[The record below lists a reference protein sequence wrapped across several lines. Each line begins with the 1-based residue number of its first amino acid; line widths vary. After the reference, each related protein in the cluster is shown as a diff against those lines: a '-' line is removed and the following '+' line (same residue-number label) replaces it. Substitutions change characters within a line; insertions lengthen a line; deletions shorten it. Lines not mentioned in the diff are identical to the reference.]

1 VEDRRESMELNLFV
15 KELFS
20 KAQEEGFSE
29 YEVYYVDRESL
40 SISVYK
46 EEVEKYNL
54 NNSAGLSFRGKFG
67 DRIGYSYT
75 EILDEDAIE
84 MLVKKAKENVLAIEN
99 NDIQFIYEG
108 DKEYKEISTY
118 HEELEDIPADKLI
131 NIAISMEKEAKKYC
145 NKVESFSGCSVSY
158 SSGKYGIINSKGLN
172 LSNKSNLLTAY
183 VVPIVK
189 DLDKMYDGCGY
200 VVAKSLNDVKPDK
213 IAKMG
218 VDEALSKIGGTS
230 IASGNYKVIINN
242 EAMVSLLSTFAG
254 IFSGDAVQKGLS
266 LLKDKEGKIIA
277 ADIVN
282 LVDDPHLED
291 GLASVSFDDEGVA
304 TLKTYLIKNGK
315 LNSLLHNLKTANKAG
330 VKSTGNGFKSSYA
343 SPISVSPTNFYIE
356 PGINSLEEMTKKI
369 NKGLIITDFA
379 GLHSGAN
386 SITGDFSLAA
396 KGFYI
401 EDGIKTHP
409 VEQITVAGNFFT
421 LLNNI
426 EEIGSDLKFP
436 MSSVGSPSIVIKEL
450 SIAGEGAK
458 NE

>member
-1 VEDRRESMELNLFV
+1 MELNLFV

-266 LLKDKEGKIIA
+266 LLKDKEGEIIA

-356 PGINSLEEMTKKI
+356 PCINSLEEMTKKI

>member
-1 VEDRRESMELNLFV
+1 MELNLFV

-108 DKEYKEISTY
+108 EKEYKEISTY

-266 LLKDKEGKIIA
+266 LLKDKEGEIIA
-277 ADIVN
+277 TDIVN

-330 VKSTGNGFKSSYA
+330 VKSTGNGFKASYA

-436 MSSVGSPSIVIKEL
+436 MSSVGSPSIIIKEL

>member
-1 VEDRRESMELNLFV
+1 MELNLFV

-189 DLDKMYDGCGY
+189 DLDKMYDGCGD

-266 LLKDKEGKIIA
+266 LLKDKEGEIIA

>member
-1 VEDRRESMELNLFV
+1 MELELFV
-15 KELFS
+15 DSLFK
-20 KAQEEGFSE
+20 KASEAGFSE

-40 SISVYK
+40 GISVYK

-54 NNSAGLSFRGKFG
+54 NNSAGLSFRGKLG

-75 EILDEDAIE
+75 EILDEDAID
-84 MLVKKAKENVLAIEN
+84 MLVKKAKENVSAIEN

-108 DKEYKEISTY
+108 DKEYKKISTY
-118 HEELEDIPADKLI
+118 YEALENLAPDKLI
-131 NIAISMEKEAKKYC
+131 NIAINMEKEAKKYC
-145 NKVESFSGCSVSY
+145 DKVESFSGCAISY

-172 LSNKSNLLTAY
+172 LKNKSNLLTAY

-189 DLDKMYDGCGY
+189 DGENMYDGCGY
-200 VVAKSLNDVKPDK
+200 VVAKSLDEIDPAK

-218 VDEALSKIGGTS
+218 VDEALSKIGATS
-230 IASGNYKVIINN
+230 IPAGNYKVIINN

-266 LLKDKEGKIIA
+266 LLKGKEGEIIA
-277 ADIVN
+277 SDIVN
-282 LVDDPHLED
+282 LVDDPHLKD
-291 GLASVSFDDEGVA
+291 GLASVAFDDEGVA
-304 TLKTYLIKNGK
+304 TVKTYLIQDGK
-315 LNSLLHNLKTANKAG
+315 LNTLLHNLKTANKAG
-330 VKSTGNGFKSSYA
+330 VKSTGNGFKASYA

-356 PGINSLEEMTKKI
+356 PGVNSLEEMTKKI
-369 NKGLIITDFA
+369 DKGLIITDLA

-401 EDGIKTHP
+401 ESGVKTHP

-421 LLNNI
+421 LLTDI
-426 EEIGSDLKFP
+426 EEVGNDLKFP
-436 MSSVGSPSIVIKEL
+436 MSSVGSPSIMIKEL
-450 SIAGEGAK
+450 SIAGEGSK

>member
-1 VEDRRESMELNLFV
+1 MELNLFV

-230 IASGNYKVIINN
+230 IVSGNYKVIINN

-266 LLKDKEGKIIA
+266 LLKDKEGEIIA

>member
-1 VEDRRESMELNLFV
+1 MELELFV
-15 KELFS
+15 DSLFK
-20 KAQEEGFSE
+20 KASEAGFSE

-40 SISVYK
+40 GISVYK
-46 EEVEKYNL
+46 EEVEKDNL
-54 NNSAGLSFRGKFG
+54 NNSAGLSFRGKLG

-75 EILDEDAIE
+75 EILDEDAID
-84 MLVKKAKENVLAIEN
+84 MLVKKAKENVSAIEN

-118 HEELEDIPADKLI
+118 YEALENLAPDKLI
-131 NIAISMEKEAKKYC
+131 NIAINMEKEAKKYC
-145 NKVESFSGCSVSY
+145 NKVESFSGCAISY

-172 LSNKSNLLTAY
+172 LKNKSNLLTAY

-189 DLDKMYDGCGY
+189 DGENMYDGCGY
-200 VVAKSLNDVKPDK
+200 VVAKSLDEIDPAK

-218 VDEALSKIGGTS
+218 VDEALSKIGATS
-230 IASGNYKVIINN
+230 IPAGNYKVIINN

-266 LLKDKEGKIIA
+266 LLKGKEGEIIA
-277 ADIVN
+277 SDIVN
-282 LVDDPHLED
+282 LVDDPHLKD
-291 GLASVSFDDEGVA
+291 GLASVAFDDEGVA
-304 TLKTYLIKNGK
+304 TVKTYLIQDGK
-315 LNSLLHNLKTANKAG
+315 LNTLLHNLKTANKAG
-330 VKSTGNGFKSSYA
+330 VKSTGNGFKASYA

-356 PGINSLEEMTKKI
+356 PGVNSLEEMTKKI
-369 NKGLIITDFA
+369 DKGLIITDLA

-401 EDGIKTHP
+401 ESGVKTHP

-421 LLNNI
+421 LLTDI
-426 EEIGSDLKFP
+426 EEVGNDLKFP
-436 MSSVGSPSIVIKEL
+436 MSSVGSPSIMIKEL
-450 SIAGEGAK
+450 SIAGEGSK

>member
-1 VEDRRESMELNLFV
+1 MELNLFV

-254 IFSGDAVQKGLS
+254 IFSGDGVQKGLS
-266 LLKDKEGKIIA
+266 LLKDKEGEIIA
-277 ADIVN
+277 TDIVN

>member
-1 VEDRRESMELNLFV
+1 MELNLFV

-75 EILDEDAIE
+75 EILDEDDIE

-266 LLKDKEGKIIA
+266 LLKDKEGEIIA
-277 ADIVN
+277 TDIVN

-330 VKSTGNGFKSSYA
+330 VKSTGNGFKASYA

>member
-1 VEDRRESMELNLFV
+1 MELNLFV

-189 DLDKMYDGCGY
+189 YLDKMYDGCGY

-266 LLKDKEGKIIA
+266 LLKDKEGEIIA

-330 VKSTGNGFKSSYA
+330 VKSTGNGFKASYA

>member
-1 VEDRRESMELNLFV
+1 MELNLFV

-266 LLKDKEGKIIA
+266 LLKDKEGEIIA

-401 EDGIKTHP
+401 EDAIKTHP

>member
-1 VEDRRESMELNLFV
+1 MELDLFV
-15 KELFS
+15 RSLFK
-20 KAQEEGFSE
+20 KANEAGFSE

-46 EEVEKYNL
+46 SEVEKYNL

-84 MLVKKAKENVLAIEN
+84 MLVNKAKENVLAIEN
-99 NDIQFIYEG
+99 EDVQFIYE
-108 DKEYKEISTY
+108 EYKEVSTY
-118 HEELEDIPADKLI
+118 YQALENVPADKLI
-131 NIAISMEKEAKKYC
+131 KIALDMEGEAKRYSD
-145 NKVESFSGCSVSY
+145 KVESFSGCVVSY

-172 LSNKSNLLTAY
+172 LHNKSNILTAY
-183 VVPIVK
+183 VVPIIK
-189 DLDKMYDGCGY
+189 DGDNMDDGFGY
-200 VVAKSLNDVKPDK
+200 VVAKSLDEVNAFE

-230 IASGNYKVIINN
+230 VPSGNYKVIINSD
-242 EAMVSLLSTFAG
+242 AMVSLISTFAG
-254 IFSGDAVQKGLS
+254 VFSGDAVQKGLS
-266 LLKDKEGKIIA
+266 LLKGKEGESIA
-277 ADIVN
+277 SNIVN
-282 LVDDPHLED
+282 LVDDPHLEN
-291 GLASVSFDDEGVA
+291 GLASVGFDDEGVA
-304 TLKTYLIKNGK
+304 TTKTYLIKDGK
-315 LNSLLHNLKTANKAG
+315 LENLLHNLKTANKAG

-343 SPISVSPTNFYIE
+343 SPISVSPTNMYIE
-356 PGINSLEEMTKKI
+356 PGVNSLEEMTKRI
-369 NKGLIITDFA
+369 DKGLIITDFA

-401 EDGIKTHP
+401 ENGVKTKP

-421 LLNNI
+421 LLNDI
-426 EEIGSDLKFP
+426 EEIGRDLKFP
-436 MSSVGSPSIVIKEL
+436 MSSVGSPSILVKEL
-450 SIAGEGAK
+450 SIAGEGSK

>member
-1 VEDRRESMELNLFV
+1 MELNLFV

-20 KAQEEGFSE
+20 NAQEEGFSE

-266 LLKDKEGKIIA
+266 LLKDKEGEIIA
-277 ADIVN
+277 TDIVN

-330 VKSTGNGFKSSYA
+330 VKSTGNGFKASYA

>member
-1 VEDRRESMELNLFV
+1 MELNLFV

-200 VVAKSLNDVKPDK
+200 VVAKSLNDFKPDK

-266 LLKDKEGKIIA
+266 LLKDKEGEIIA

>member
-1 VEDRRESMELNLFV
+1 MELNLFV

-266 LLKDKEGKIIA
+266 LLKDKEGEIIA

-330 VKSTGNGFKSSYA
+330 VKSTGNGFKASYA

-401 EDGIKTHP
+401 EDGIKTYP

-436 MSSVGSPSIVIKEL
+436 MSSVGSPSIIIKEL

>member
-1 VEDRRESMELNLFV
+1 MELNLFV

-46 EEVEKYNL
+46 DEVEKYNL

-266 LLKDKEGKIIA
+266 LLKDKEGEIIT

>member
-1 VEDRRESMELNLFV
+1 MELELFV
-15 KELFS
+15 DSLFK
-20 KAQEEGFSE
+20 KASEAGFSE

-40 SISVYK
+40 GISVYK

-54 NNSAGLSFRGKFG
+54 NNSAGLSFRGKLG

-75 EILDEDAIE
+75 EILDEDAID
-84 MLVKKAKENVLAIEN
+84 MLVKKAKENVSAIEN

-118 HEELEDIPADKLI
+118 YEALENLAPDKLI
-131 NIAISMEKEAKKYC
+131 NIAINMEKEAKKYC
-145 NKVESFSGCSVSY
+145 NKVESFSGCAISY

-172 LSNKSNLLTAY
+172 LKNKSNLLTAY

-189 DLDKMYDGCGY
+189 DGENMYDGCGY
-200 VVAKSLNDVKPDK
+200 VVAKSLDEIDPAK

-218 VDEALSKIGGTS
+218 VDEALSKIGATS
-230 IASGNYKVIINN
+230 IPAGNYKVIINN

-266 LLKDKEGKIIA
+266 LLKGKEGEIIA
-277 ADIVN
+277 SDIVN
-282 LVDDPHLED
+282 LVDDPHLKD
-291 GLASVSFDDEGVA
+291 GLASVAFDDEGVA
-304 TLKTYLIKNGK
+304 TVKTYLIQDGK
-315 LNSLLHNLKTANKAG
+315 LNTLLHNLKTANKAG
-330 VKSTGNGFKSSYA
+330 VKSTGNGFKASYA

-356 PGINSLEEMTKKI
+356 PGVNSLEEMTKKI
-369 NKGLIITDFA
+369 DKGLIITDLA

-401 EDGIKTHP
+401 ESGVKTHP

-421 LLNNI
+421 LLTDIQEVGN
-426 EEIGSDLKFP
+426 DLKFP
-436 MSSVGSPSIVIKEL
+436 MSSVGSPSIMIKEL
-450 SIAGEGAK
+450 SIAGEGSK

>member
-1 VEDRRESMELNLFV
+1 MELNLFV

-20 KAQEEGFSE
+20 EAQEEGFSE

-266 LLKDKEGKIIA
+266 LLKDKEGEIIA
-277 ADIVN
+277 TDIVN

-330 VKSTGNGFKSSYA
+330 VKSTGNGFKASYA

>member
-1 VEDRRESMELNLFV
+1 MELNLFV

-118 HEELEDIPADKLI
+118 HEELEDIPTDKLI

-266 LLKDKEGKIIA
+266 LLKDKEGEIIA

>member
-1 VEDRRESMELNLFV
+1 MELDLFV
-15 KELFS
+15 RSLFK
-20 KAQEEGFSE
+20 KANEAGFSE

-46 EEVEKYNL
+46 SEVEKYNL

-84 MLVKKAKENVLAIEN
+84 MLVNKAKENVLAIEN
-99 NDIQFIYEG
+99 EDVQFIYE
-108 DKEYKEISTY
+108 EYKEVSTY
-118 HEELEDIPADKLI
+118 YQALENVPADKLI
-131 NIAISMEKEAKKYC
+131 KIALDMEGEAKRYSD
-145 NKVESFSGCSVSY
+145 KVESFSGCVVSY

-172 LSNKSNLLTAY
+172 LHNKSNILTAY
-183 VVPIVK
+183 VVPIIK
-189 DLDKMYDGCGY
+189 DGDNMYDGFGY
-200 VVAKSLNDVKPDK
+200 VVAKSLDEVNAFE

-230 IASGNYKVIINN
+230 VPSGNYKVIINSD
-242 EAMVSLLSTFAG
+242 AMVSLISTFAG
-254 IFSGDAVQKGLS
+254 VFSGDAVQKGLS
-266 LLKDKEGKIIA
+266 LLKGKEGESIA
-277 ADIVN
+277 SNIVN
-282 LVDDPHLED
+282 LVDDPHLEN
-291 GLASVSFDDEGVA
+291 GLASVGFDDEGVA
-304 TLKTYLIKNGK
+304 TTKTYLIKDGK
-315 LNSLLHNLKTANKAG
+315 LENLLHNLKTANKAG

-343 SPISVSPTNFYIE
+343 SPISVSPTNMYIE
-356 PGINSLEEMTKKI
+356 PGVNSLEEMTKRI
-369 NKGLIITDFA
+369 DKGLIITDFA

-401 EDGIKTHP
+401 ENGVKTKP

-421 LLNNI
+421 LLNDI
-426 EEIGSDLKFP
+426 EEIGRDLKFP
-436 MSSVGSPSIVIKEL
+436 MSSVGSPSILVKEL
-450 SIAGEGAK
+450 SIAGEGSK

>member
-1 VEDRRESMELNLFV
+1 MELNLFV

-189 DLDKMYDGCGY
+189 DLDKMYDGCWY

-230 IASGNYKVIINN
+230 IALGNYKVIINN

-266 LLKDKEGKIIA
+266 LLKDKEGEIIA

>member
-1 VEDRRESMELNLFV
+1 MELNLFV

-266 LLKDKEGKIIA
+266 LLKDKKGEIIA
-277 ADIVN
+277 TDIVN

-330 VKSTGNGFKSSYA
+330 VKSTGNGFKASYA

-421 LLNNI
+421 LLNNK
-426 EEIGSDLKFP
+426 EEIN
-436 MSSVGSPSIVIKEL
+436 PSL
-450 SIAGEGAK
+450 
-458 NE
+458 

>member
-1 VEDRRESMELNLFV
+1 MELELFV
-15 KELFS
+15 DSLFK
-20 KAQEEGFSE
+20 KASEAGFSE

-40 SISVYK
+40 GISVYK

-54 NNSAGLSFRGKFG
+54 NNSAGLSFRGKLG

-75 EILDEDAIE
+75 EILDEDAID
-84 MLVKKAKENVLAIEN
+84 MLAKKAKENVSAIEN

-108 DKEYKEISTY
+108 DKEYKKISTY
-118 HEELEDIPADKLI
+118 YEALENLAPDKLI
-131 NIAISMEKEAKKYC
+131 NIAINMEKEAKKYC
-145 NKVESFSGCSVSY
+145 DKVESFSGCAISY

-172 LSNKSNLLTAY
+172 LKNKSNLLTAY

-189 DLDKMYDGCGY
+189 DGENMYDGCGY
-200 VVAKSLNDVKPDK
+200 VVAKSLDEIDPAK

-218 VDEALSKIGGTS
+218 VDEALSKIGATS
-230 IASGNYKVIINN
+230 IPAGNYKVIINN

-266 LLKDKEGKIIA
+266 LLKGKEGEIIA
-277 ADIVN
+277 SDIVN
-282 LVDDPHLED
+282 LVDDPHLKD
-291 GLASVSFDDEGVA
+291 GLASVAFDDEGVA
-304 TLKTYLIKNGK
+304 TVKTYLIQDGK
-315 LNSLLHNLKTANKAG
+315 LNTLLHNLKTANKAG
-330 VKSTGNGFKSSYA
+330 VKSTGNGFKASYA

-356 PGINSLEEMTKKI
+356 PGVNSLEEMTKKI
-369 NKGLIITDFA
+369 DKGLIITDLA

-401 EDGIKTHP
+401 ENGVKTHP

-421 LLNNI
+421 LLTDI
-426 EEIGSDLKFP
+426 EEVGNDLKFP
-436 MSSVGSPSIVIKEL
+436 MSSVGSPSIMIKEL
-450 SIAGEGAK
+450 SIAGEGSK

>member
-1 VEDRRESMELNLFV
+1 MELELFV
-15 KELFS
+15 DSLFK
-20 KAQEEGFSE
+20 KASEAGFSE

-40 SISVYK
+40 GISVYK

-54 NNSAGLSFRGKFG
+54 NNSAGLSFRGKLG

-75 EILDEDAIE
+75 EILDEDAID
-84 MLVKKAKENVLAIEN
+84 MLVKKAKENVSAIEN

-108 DKEYKEISTY
+108 DKEYKKISTY
-118 HEELEDIPADKLI
+118 YEALENLAPDKLI
-131 NIAISMEKEAKKYC
+131 NIAINMEKEAKKYC
-145 NKVESFSGCSVSY
+145 DKVESFSGCAISY

-172 LSNKSNLLTAY
+172 LKNKSNLLTAY

-189 DLDKMYDGCGY
+189 DGENMYDGCGY
-200 VVAKSLNDVKPDK
+200 VVAKSLYEIDPAK

-218 VDEALSKIGGTS
+218 VDEALSKIGATS
-230 IASGNYKVIINN
+230 IPAGNYKVIINN

-266 LLKDKEGKIIA
+266 LLKGKEGEIIA
-277 ADIVN
+277 SDIVN
-282 LVDDPHLED
+282 LVDDPHLKD
-291 GLASVSFDDEGVA
+291 GLASVAFDDEGVA
-304 TLKTYLIKNGK
+304 TVKTYLIQDGK
-315 LNSLLHNLKTANKAG
+315 LNTLLHNLKTANKAG
-330 VKSTGNGFKSSYA
+330 VKSTGNGFKASYA

-356 PGINSLEEMTKKI
+356 PGVNSLEEMTKKI
-369 NKGLIITDFA
+369 DKGLIITDLA

-401 EDGIKTHP
+401 ENGVKTHP

-421 LLNNI
+421 LLTDI
-426 EEIGSDLKFP
+426 EEVGNDLKFP
-436 MSSVGSPSIVIKEL
+436 MSSVGSPSIMIKEL
-450 SIAGEGAK
+450 SIAGEGSK

>member
-1 VEDRRESMELNLFV
+1 MELELFV
-15 KELFS
+15 DSLFK
-20 KAQEEGFSE
+20 KASEAGFSE

-40 SISVYK
+40 GISVYK

-54 NNSAGLSFRGKFG
+54 NNSAGLSFRGKLG

-75 EILDEDAIE
+75 EILDEDAID
-84 MLVKKAKENVLAIEN
+84 MLVKKAKENVSAIEN

-118 HEELEDIPADKLI
+118 YEALENLAPDKLI
-131 NIAISMEKEAKKYC
+131 NIAINMEKEAKKYC
-145 NKVESFSGCSVSY
+145 DKVESFSGCAISY

-172 LSNKSNLLTAY
+172 LKNKSNLLTAY

-189 DLDKMYDGCGY
+189 DGENMYDGCGY
-200 VVAKSLNDVKPDK
+200 VVAKSLDEIDPAK

-218 VDEALSKIGGTS
+218 VDEALSKIGATS
-230 IASGNYKVIINN
+230 IPAGNYKVIINN

-266 LLKDKEGKIIA
+266 LLKGKEGEVIA
-277 ADIVN
+277 SDIVN
-282 LVDDPHLED
+282 LVDDPHLKD
-291 GLASVSFDDEGVA
+291 GLASVAFDDEGVA
-304 TLKTYLIKNGK
+304 TVKTYLIQDGK
-315 LNSLLHNLKTANKAG
+315 LNTLLHNLKTANKAG
-330 VKSTGNGFKSSYA
+330 VKSTGNGFKASYA

-356 PGINSLEEMTKKI
+356 PGVNSLEEMTKKI
-369 NKGLIITDFA
+369 DKGLIITDLA

-401 EDGIKTHP
+401 ENGVKTHP

-421 LLNNI
+421 LLTDI
-426 EEIGSDLKFP
+426 EEVGNDLKFP
-436 MSSVGSPSIVIKEL
+436 MSSVGSPSIMIKEL
-450 SIAGEGAK
+450 SIAGEGSK

>member
-1 VEDRRESMELNLFV
+1 MELNLFV

-230 IASGNYKVIINN
+230 IAAGNYKVIINN

-266 LLKDKEGKIIA
+266 LLKDKKGEIIA
-277 ADIVN
+277 TDIVN

-330 VKSTGNGFKSSYA
+330 VKSTGNGFKASYA

-436 MSSVGSPSIVIKEL
+436 MSSVGSPSIIIKEL

>member
-1 VEDRRESMELNLFV
+1 MELELFV
-15 KELFS
+15 DSLFK
-20 KAQEEGFSE
+20 KASEAGFSE

-40 SISVYK
+40 GISVYK

-54 NNSAGLSFRGKFG
+54 NNSAGLSFRGKLG

-75 EILDEDAIE
+75 EILDEDAID
-84 MLVKKAKENVLAIEN
+84 MLVKKAKENVSAIEN

-118 HEELEDIPADKLI
+118 YEALENLAPDKLI
-131 NIAISMEKEAKKYC
+131 NIAINMEKEAKKYC
-145 NKVESFSGCSVSY
+145 DKVESFSRCAISY

-172 LSNKSNLLTAY
+172 LKNKSNLLTAY

-189 DLDKMYDGCGY
+189 DGENMYDGCGY
-200 VVAKSLNDVKPDK
+200 VVAKSLDEIDPAK

-218 VDEALSKIGGTS
+218 VDEALSKIGATS
-230 IASGNYKVIINN
+230 IPAGNYKVIINN

-266 LLKDKEGKIIA
+266 LLKGKEGEIIA
-277 ADIVN
+277 SDIVN
-282 LVDDPHLED
+282 LVDDPHLKD
-291 GLASVSFDDEGVA
+291 GLASVAFDDEGVA
-304 TLKTYLIKNGK
+304 TVKTYLIQDGK
-315 LNSLLHNLKTANKAG
+315 LNTLLHNLKTANKAG
-330 VKSTGNGFKSSYA
+330 VKSTGNGFKASYA

-356 PGINSLEEMTKKI
+356 PGVNSLEEMTKKI
-369 NKGLIITDFA
+369 DKGLIITDLA

-401 EDGIKTHP
+401 ENGVKTHP

-421 LLNNI
+421 LLTDI
-426 EEIGSDLKFP
+426 EEVGNDLKFP
-436 MSSVGSPSIVIKEL
+436 MSSVGSPSIMIKEL
-450 SIAGEGAK
+450 SIAGEGSK

>member
-1 VEDRRESMELNLFV
+1 MELNLFV

-266 LLKDKEGKIIA
+266 LLKDKEGEIIA

-401 EDGIKTHP
+401 EDGIKTYP

>member
-1 VEDRRESMELNLFV
+1 MELNLFV

-242 EAMVSLLSTFAG
+242 EAVVSLLSTFAG

-266 LLKDKEGKIIA
+266 LLKDKEGEIIA

-315 LNSLLHNLKTANKAG
+315 LNSLLLNLKTAKKAG

>member
-1 VEDRRESMELNLFV
+1 MELELFV
-15 KELFS
+15 DSLFK
-20 KAQEEGFSE
+20 KASEAGFSE

-40 SISVYK
+40 GISVYK

-54 NNSAGLSFRGKFG
+54 NNSAGLSFRGKLG

-75 EILDEDAIE
+75 EILDEDAID
-84 MLVKKAKENVLAIEN
+84 MLVKKAKENVSAIEN

-118 HEELEDIPADKLI
+118 YEALENLAPDKLI
-131 NIAISMEKEAKKYC
+131 NIAINMEKEAKKYC
-145 NKVESFSGCSVSY
+145 DKVESFSGCAISY

-172 LSNKSNLLTAY
+172 LKNKSNLLTAY

-189 DLDKMYDGCGY
+189 DGENMYDGCGY
-200 VVAKSLNDVKPDK
+200 VVAKSLDEIDPAK

-218 VDEALSKIGGTS
+218 VDEALSKIGATS
-230 IASGNYKVIINN
+230 IPAGNYKVIINN

-266 LLKDKEGKIIA
+266 LLKGKEGEIIA
-277 ADIVN
+277 SDIVN
-282 LVDDPHLED
+282 LVDDPHLKD
-291 GLASVSFDDEGVA
+291 GLASVAFDDEGVA
-304 TLKTYLIKNGK
+304 TVKTYLIQDGK
-315 LNSLLHNLKTANKAG
+315 LNTLLHNLKTANKAG
-330 VKSTGNGFKSSYA
+330 VKSTGNGFKASYA

-356 PGINSLEEMTKKI
+356 PGVNSLEEMTKKI
-369 NKGLIITDFA
+369 DKGLIITDLA

-401 EDGIKTHP
+401 ENGVKTHP

-421 LLNNI
+421 LLTDI
-426 EEIGSDLKFP
+426 EEVGNDLKFP
-436 MSSVGSPSIVIKEL
+436 MSSVGSPSILVKEL
-450 SIAGEGAK
+450 SIAGEGSK

>member
-1 VEDRRESMELNLFV
+1 MELNLFV

-67 DRIGYSYT
+67 DRIGYSYA

-266 LLKDKEGKIIA
+266 LLKDKEGEIIA
-277 ADIVN
+277 TDIVN

-330 VKSTGNGFKSSYA
+330 VKSTGNGFKASYA

>member
-1 VEDRRESMELNLFV
+1 MELELFV
-15 KELFS
+15 DSLFK
-20 KAQEEGFSE
+20 KASEAGFSE

-40 SISVYK
+40 GISVYK

-54 NNSAGLSFRGKFG
+54 NNSAGLSFRGKLG

-75 EILDEDAIE
+75 EILDEDAID
-84 MLVKKAKENVLAIEN
+84 MLVKKAKENVSAIEN

-108 DKEYKEISTY
+108 DKEYKKISTY
-118 HEELEDIPADKLI
+118 YEALENLAPDKLI
-131 NIAISMEKEAKKYC
+131 NIAINMEKEAKKYC
-145 NKVESFSGCSVSY
+145 DKVESFSGCAISY

-172 LSNKSNLLTAY
+172 LKNKSNLLTAY

-189 DLDKMYDGCGY
+189 DGENMYDGCGY
-200 VVAKSLNDVKPDK
+200 VVAKSLDEIDPAK

-218 VDEALSKIGGTS
+218 VDEALSKIGATS
-230 IASGNYKVIINN
+230 IPAGNYKVIINN

-266 LLKDKEGKIIA
+266 LLKGKEGEIIA
-277 ADIVN
+277 SDIVN
-282 LVDDPHLED
+282 LVDDPHLKD
-291 GLASVSFDDEGVA
+291 GLASVAFDDEGVA
-304 TLKTYLIKNGK
+304 TVKTYLIQDGK
-315 LNSLLHNLKTANKAG
+315 LNTLLHNLKTANKAG
-330 VKSTGNGFKSSYA
+330 VKSTGNGFKASYA

-356 PGINSLEEMTKKI
+356 PGVNSLEEMTKKI
-369 NKGLIITDFA
+369 DKGLIITDLA

-386 SITGDFSLAA
+386 SINGDFSLAA

-401 EDGIKTHP
+401 ENGVKTHP

-421 LLNNI
+421 LLTDI
-426 EEIGSDLKFP
+426 EEVGNDLKFP
-436 MSSVGSPSIVIKEL
+436 MSSVGSPSIMIKEL
-450 SIAGEGAK
+450 SIAGEGSK